1 MAKPKSETG
10 RLRPRAKRSF
20 YRNGQL
26 REEFYCLGQILH
38 GRYRT
43 WHRNGRLATESFY
56 EHGRLHGVC
65 RQWNQ
70 RGKLLGSFQM
80 NHGTGIQRDWFENG
94 QLQFETST
102 VDAKFTGRTRSWL
115 QDGTLVS
122 EQYSI
127 KNRNVSPA
135 EYAAAAAKHPD
146 YPRYRDTKR
155 KLKFPKAEEVEQR
168 EFQLQIKALLSQ
180 RNKREAKAWQEGGAK
195 LRSLGLFNFA
205 AAKQLVQKLYN
216 AGAAQVLA
224 VHIYNGKA
232 DKQFSDALLVR
243 LPLEQKS
250 RRLIRQTLTKL
261 PKKQRAGV
269 LPPQDCGE
277 EFLFASLV

>member
-1 MAKPKSETG
+1 MH
-10 RLRPRAKRSF
+10 
-20 YRNGQL
+20 RNGVVAV
-26 REEFYCLGQILH
+26 EESFSGQKLH
-38 GRYRT
+38 GLRRT
-43 WHRNGRLATESFY
+43 WHQNGRLASEVSY
-56 EHGRLHGVC
+56 EHGRLHGLC

-70 RGKLLGSFQM
+70 RGKLLGSFRM
-80 NHGTGIQRDWFENG
+80 NHGTGIQRDWHENG

-127 KNRNVSPA
+127 ENRNISPD

-155 KLKFPKAEEVEQR
+155 KLKLPKAEEVEQR
-168 EFQLQIKALLSQ
+168 EFQLQINALLSQ
-180 RNKREAKAWQEGGAK
+180 RNKREAKAWLEGGAK

-243 LPLEQKS
+243 LPAEQKS
-250 RRLIRQTLTKL
+250 RKLIRQTFAKL

-277 EFLFASLV
+277 EFIFASLV

>member
-1 MAKPKSETG
+1 MSIKPK
-10 RLRPRAKRSF
+10 RIVKRQMH
-20 YRNGQL
+20 RNGVVAV
-26 REEFYCLGQILH
+26 EENFSGQKLH
-38 GRYRT
+38 GLRRT
-43 WHRNGRLATESFY
+43 WHQNGRIASEVTY
-56 EHGRLHGVC
+56 EHGRLHGLC

-70 RGKLLGSFQM
+70 RGKLLGSFRM
-80 NHGTGIQRDWFENG
+80 NHGTGIQRDWHENG
-94 QLQFETST
+94 QLLFETST

-127 KNRNVSPA
+127 ENRNVSPA
-135 EYAAAAAKHPD
+135 EYATAAAKHPD
-146 YPRYRDTKR
+146 YPRYRDGNR
-155 KLKFPKAEEVEQR
+155 KLKFPETEEVEQR
-168 EFQLQIKALLSQ
+168 EFQLQIKTLLSQ
-180 RNKREAKAWQEGGAK
+180 RNKREAKAWLEGGAK
-195 LRSLGLFNFA
+195 QRSLGLFNIT
-205 AAKQLVQKLYN
+205 AAKLLIQKLYD
-216 AGAAQVLA
+216 AGAKQVLA
-224 VHIYNGKA
+224 VNIYNGKP